1 MQEAAHD
8 AASFISG
15 SRSVTTVMRWK
26 LLRRRLSISA
36 PRMIVRS
43 ALPWP
48 LRWAAAALV
57 FGFSA
62 AIALWAFEF
71 GKEIAGLD
79 RHATVELA
87 RLRDEL
93 ARLRAEQERST
104 STGSG
109 ADTLLKAERA
119 AQERLV
125 HQIKQ
130 IEAENLALKA
140 DLAFFE
146 RLLPAGGGVAIRAL
160 QAEAPVPGQLRF
172 QMLVM
177 QPGRAQREFRGRY
190 EVTLVGTLHD
200 RPWSYTPPEGGRP
213 LQMKQYLRVEGSV
226 DHPQEAVVNSVQVRV
241 LDASGGVKA
250 TQSAKV

>member
-1 MQEAAHD
+1 M
-8 AASFISG
+8 
-15 SRSVTTVMRWK
+15 
-26 LLRRRLSISA
+26 
-36 PRMIVRS
+36 
-43 ALPWP
+43 
-48 LRWAAAALV
+48 
-57 FGFSA
+57 
-62 AIALWAFEF
+62 
-71 GKEIAGLD
+71 
-79 RHATVELA
+79 
-87 RLRDEL
+87 
-93 ARLRAEQERST
+93 
-104 STGSG
+104 
-109 ADTLLKAERA
+109 
-119 AQERLV
+119 
-125 HQIKQ
+125 
-130 IEAENLALKA
+130 
-140 DLAFFE
+140 
-146 RLLPAGGGVAIRAL
+146 AIRAL